1 MFTGGIV
8 TGWKSAVKSVVFALI
23 IPPRKGRTVKNPFLI
38 GTKIYLRPLER
49 EDAPLF
55 IPWVN
60 DAEVTRTLEALYRP
74 INLQTEVEFIERLY
88 KSEHDVVF
96 GIAVRET
103 DALIGVT
110 GLHQMDFKNR
120 RVVFGIFI
128 GEKSAWGK
136 GYGTEAT
143 ALITGYAFATLN
155 MNRVGL
161 EVYEDNE
168 RGIKAYER
176 VGFKREG
183 ILRQMMY
190 REGRYW
196 NVIIMSILREE
207 WEALKQQQ
215 R

>member
-1 MFTGGIV
+1 MV
-8 TGWKSAVKSVVFALI
+8 TGWKSAVKGVVFALI
-23 IPPRKGRTVKNPFLI
+23 IPTRRGRTVKNPFLI
-38 GTKIYLRPLER
+38 GTKVYLRPLER

-55 IPWVN
+55 VPWVN
-60 DAEVTRTLEALYRP
+60 DSEVTRTLEALYRP
-74 INLQTEVEFIERLY
+74 INLQTEVDFLERMY

-96 GIAVRET
+96 GIAVKET
-103 DALIGVT
+103 DTLIGIT
-110 GLHQMDFKNR
+110 GLHRMDFKNR
-120 RVVFGIFI
+120 RLIFGIFI
-128 GEKSAWGK
+128 GEKGAWGK

-143 ALITGYAFATLN
+143 ALITGYAFETLN

-161 EVYEDNE
+161 EVYEDNK

-196 NVIIMSILREE
+196 NVVIMSILREE
-207 WEALKQQQ
+207 WETLKQQ
-215 R
+215 RR

>member
-1 MFTGGIV
+1 MFTIGIV

-23 IPPRKGRTVKNPFLI
+23 IPRRKGKTVKNPFLI
-38 GTKIYLRPLER
+38 GTKVYLRPLEH

-55 IPWVN
+55 VPWVN
-60 DAEVTRTLEALYRP
+60 DTEVTRTLEVFYRP
-74 INLQTEVEFIERLY
+74 INLQTEVDFIERIY
-88 KSEHDVVF
+88 KSEHDVVL
-96 GIAVRET
+96 GIVVKET
-103 DALIGVT
+103 DALIGIT
-110 GLHQMDFKNR
+110 GLHQMNFKNR

-143 ALITGYAFATLN
+143 ALITGYAFETLN

-207 WEALKQQQ
+207 WEALKQQ
-215 R
+215 RR

>member
-1 MFTGGIV
+1 MV

-23 IPPRKGRTVKNPFLI
+23 MPLRRGRTMKNPFLI
-38 GTKIYLRPLER
+38 GAKSYLRPLER

-55 IPWVN
+55 VPWVN
-60 DAEVTRTLEALYRP
+60 DAEVTRTLEAFYRP
-74 INLQTEVEFIERLY
+74 INLQTEVDFIEKIY
-88 KSEHDVVF
+88 KSDHDVVL
-96 GIAVRET
+96 GIVVKET
-103 DALIGVT
+103 DALIGIT
-110 GLHQMDFKNR
+110 GLHRMDFKNR

-143 ALITGYAFATLN
+143 ALITGYAFETLN

-196 NVIIMSILREE
+196 NTVIMSILREE
-207 WEALKQQQ
+207 WDALKQQ
-215 R
+215 RR